1 MATIKNEYLGEL
13 RTRATHLQSGN
24 ALITDAPI
32 DNQGKGEA
40 FSPTDLLATAF
51 GSCMLTVMGIAA
63 REHGIDMEGV
73 KLETTKIMAA
83 DPRRVSGLNV
93 SFSFPKRLSYTDKE
107 KMILEKAAKTCPVYY
122 SLHPEIEKNIQFNWE
137 S

>member
-83 DPRRVSGLNV
+83 DPRRVSRLDV

-137 S
+137 G